1 MAGTPEEE
9 AAKEAARIVAQHARE
24 KAAADAAKKK
34 RP

>member
-24 KAAADAAKKK
+24 KREADKKK
-34 RP
+34 